1 MEKDWTWS
9 LKELYESF
17 EDPAF
22 KKDLEDAEK
31 EVQRVRNWAKEN
43 FASRDGE
50 ERKIEEYIKIS
61 QGLERFMKLMS
72 FSSLSLSVNT
82 EDAAAIKSLDILR
95 RLFTEMTDP
104 NVAFE
109 KYVASC
115 EKLEEYIKTS
125 PLLGEHAFY
134 LRDIKENDKYQLS
147 EKEES
152 LLSKLANT
160 GSGAWYTMKEQ
171 LASTLTM
178 DVEIEGEKKAL
189 SLSMIRN
196 LARDDRQAVRKLA
209 WETELESYKKID
221 RAVAASLNAIKGEV
235 LTVSKLRG
243 YESPL
248 DMTVK
253 QARMDMPTLAGML
266 EAMKEYL
273 PVFHKFFKKKAAML
287 GHKNGLPWYDIIAP
301 VGEAKMK
308 FTIEEAADFIV
319 KNFNDFSSRLGG
331 FARHAFDNRWID
343 VYPRKGKG
351 GGAFCSRVPLLR
363 ESRILTN
370 YDDTFDAVSTLAHEL
385 GHGYHNYC
393 LREASVL
400 NTHFTMPIAETA
412 STFCETLICR
422 AAIKTATPAEALVIR
437 ENDISGN
444 AQIIV
449 DIYSRFLFE
458 DELFRRRV
466 KGPLTVD
473 ELNALMLDCQKQAYG
488 DGLDH
493 SCLNSGMWVNKVH
506 YYYAS
511 RNYYNFPYA
520 YGQLFA
526 LGLYARFLETGSA
539 FVDKYDALLV
549 ATGKNKLADIGRLV
563 NIDVTKKDFWVS
575 SLEIIEKEIEEFCA
589 Y

>member
-9 LKELYESF
+9 LKEMYESF

-22 KKDLEDAEK
+22 KKDLEAAEK
-31 EVQRVRNWAKEN
+31 EVERIKAWAKDN
-43 FASRDGE
+43 FASHDGE
-50 ERKIEEYIKIS
+50 MRKIEEYIKIK
-61 QGLERFMKLMS
+61 QDFERFLKLIE
-72 FSSLSLSVNT
+72 FSYLSLSVNT
-82 EDAAAIKSLDILR
+82 EDAAAVKNLDILR
-95 RLFTEMTDP
+95 RLFTEMADP
-104 NVAFE
+104 EVAFE
-109 KYVASC
+109 KYVAGC
-115 EKLEEYIKTS
+115 EKLEDHIKAS
-125 PLLGEHAFY
+125 ALIGEHTFV
-134 LRDIKENDKYQLS
+134 LREIKENDKYQLS
-147 EKEES
+147 EKEEA
-152 LLSKLANT
+152 LLAKLVNT
-160 GSGAWYTMKEQ
+160 GSGAWATMKEQ
-171 LASTLTM
+171 LAATLSM
-178 DVEIEGEKKAL
+178 DMEIEGEKKAL
-189 SLSMIRN
+189 PLSMIRN
-196 LARDDRQAVRKLA
+196 LARDERPAVRKLA

-221 RAVAASLNAIKGEV
+221 KAVAASLNAIKGEV
-235 LTVSKLRG
+235 LTVVKLRG

-253 QARMDMPTLAGML
+253 QARMDMPTLNALL

-273 PVFHKFFKKKAAML
+273 PVFHKFFRKKAAML
-287 GHKNGLPWYDIIAP
+287 GHKNGLPWYDLIAP

-319 KNFNDFSSRLGG
+319 KNFNDFSGRLGG

-343 VYPRKGKG
+343 VYPRNGKA
-351 GGAFCSRVPLLR
+351 GGAFCAGVPKLR
-363 ESRILTN
+363 QSRILTN
-370 YDDTFDAVSTLAHEL
+370 FDGTFDAVSTLAHEL

-400 NTHFTMPIAETA
+400 NTDFTMPIAETA
-412 STFCETLICR
+412 STFCETLVAR

-458 DELFRRRV
+458 DELFRRRRN
-466 KGPLTVD
+466 GPLTVD

-493 SCLNSGMWVNKVH
+493 NYLNSGMWVNKTH

-511 RNYYNFPYA
+511 HNYYNFPYA

-526 LGLYARFLETGSA
+526 LGLYACFLETGSA

-563 NIDVTKKDFWVS
+563 DIDVTKKDFWVS
-575 SLEIIEKEIEEFCA
+575 SLKVIEKEIEEFCA
-589 Y
+589 G